1 MGDVLSQNEI
11 DNLLAALSTGEL
23 DVDEIKD
30 NNEKKV
36 KEYDFAR
43 PSKFSKE
50 HLRTM
55 EMIFE
60 HYGRLLSKMCI
71 RDRTSW
77 EDSLQMS
84 WNFSRHR
91 WMN

>member
-36 KEYDFAR
+36 KSTIL
-43 PSKFSKE
+43 PV
-50 HLRTM
+50 LP
-55 EMIFE
+55 
-60 HYGRLLSKMCI
+60 
-71 RDRTSW
+71 
-77 EDSLQMS
+77 
-84 WNFSRHR
+84 NFPRNICVP
-91 WMN
+91 WK

>member
-50 HLRTM
+50 HLRTL
-55 EMIFE
+55 EIRTLWQTFIYE
-60 HYGRLLSKMCI
+60 SARVFTEKCSGRGGEFRSCYL
-71 RDRTSW
+71 
-77 EDSLQMS
+77 
-84 WNFSRHR
+84 F
-91 WMN
+91 